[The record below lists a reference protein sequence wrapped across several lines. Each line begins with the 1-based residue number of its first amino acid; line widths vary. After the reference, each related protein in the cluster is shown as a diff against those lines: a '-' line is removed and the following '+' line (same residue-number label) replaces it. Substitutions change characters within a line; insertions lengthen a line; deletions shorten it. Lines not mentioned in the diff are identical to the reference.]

1 MAEFVMKEL
10 ARQAGWTSLRVDS
23 AALHTDELG
32 SDIHPGTRR
41 LLRQHGI
48 PFTPRKAWLLT
59 PREAQA
65 YDLLV
70 GMDEAN
76 RGDLRRLLPL
86 PLHPRIH
93 LLLDW
98 SPRPRDIAD
107 PWYTDNFE
115 QTYQDVLQ
123 GCQSLLEALHRTP
136 PPESHL

>member
-10 ARQAGWTSLRVDS
+10 ARQDGWTGLRVDS

-32 SDIHPGTRR
+32 SDIHPGTRQI
-41 LLRQHGI
+41 LQENHI
-48 PFTPRKAWLLT
+48 PFSPRRAWLLT
-59 PREAQA
+59 PQEAQR
-65 YDLLV
+65 YHLLL
-70 GMDEAN
+70 GMDRAN
-76 RGDLRRLLPL
+76 RRDLERLLP
-86 PLHPRIH
+86 PAFHPNIH